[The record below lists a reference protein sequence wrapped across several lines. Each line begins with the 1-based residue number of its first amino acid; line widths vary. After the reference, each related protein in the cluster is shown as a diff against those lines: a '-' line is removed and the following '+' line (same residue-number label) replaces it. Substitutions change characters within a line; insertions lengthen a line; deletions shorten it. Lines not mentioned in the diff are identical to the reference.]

1 MRVFTSF
8 DPVWVIAQFDPST
21 MIPIGTV
28 TGMLVAVF
36 VLFIR
41 DSARNDQRAD
51 LINTKLVQGAE
62 AERDR
67 AKNDLEHCRQHVED
81 RETFWRNREL
91 ELLRHIAHQDRLL
104 YAAGIEPPK
113 LGDG

>member
-1 MRVFTSF
+1 VIFGAEGGGL
-8 DPVWVIAQFDPST
+8 DPAT

-51 LINTKLVQGAE
+51 DTYGQMVKSAE

-67 AKNDLEHCRQHVED
+67 YRTEAEEKNLVISRLTASRIRDTARIYQLESALQSH
-81 RETFWRNREL
+81 
-91 ELLRHIAHQDRLL
+91 
-104 YAAGIEPPK
+104 GIPIPPSNSH
-113 LGDG
+113 DGADG